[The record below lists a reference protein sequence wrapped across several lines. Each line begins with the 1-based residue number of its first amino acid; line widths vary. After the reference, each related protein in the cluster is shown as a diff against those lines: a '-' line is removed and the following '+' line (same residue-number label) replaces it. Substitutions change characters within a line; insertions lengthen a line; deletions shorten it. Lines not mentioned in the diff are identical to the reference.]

1 MLCSKIKEKINSK
14 SPVRMKWCQ
23 SIIYIKKKSTCYLL
37 YRHCIE
43 RCLPNLDFDESIVLC
58 KTEKKRT
65 HKIQVISWRHDV
77 RYHLVIYGL
86 AFCTI
91 YRCSSVQCSKSSVCT
106 WLQRAA
112 VHCKHEFSRAGFS
125 VLFSDFRG
133 KINVRTVWDIS
144 FMRSGLSVIYGV
156 FSFVLML
163 VVFQSQHWGQL
174 NAQEKEA

>member
-1 MLCSKIKEKINSK
+1 MLCSKIKEKNNSK
-14 SPVRMKWCQ
+14 SPIRMKWCQ
-23 SIIYIKKKSTCYLL
+23 SIFTSRKRAHVIYFTDIASSD
-37 YRHCIE
+37 I
-43 RCLPNLDFDESIVLC
+43 CLIWTLMRAFSFCV
-58 KTEKKRT
+58 KRKRRE
-65 HKIQVISWRHDV
+65 HKFQVISWRHDV
-77 RYHLVIYGL
+77 RYHLVIYSL

-106 WLQRAA
+106 SLQRVA

-156 FSFVLML
+156 FSL
-163 VVFQSQHWGQL
+163 V
-174 NAQEKEA
+174 